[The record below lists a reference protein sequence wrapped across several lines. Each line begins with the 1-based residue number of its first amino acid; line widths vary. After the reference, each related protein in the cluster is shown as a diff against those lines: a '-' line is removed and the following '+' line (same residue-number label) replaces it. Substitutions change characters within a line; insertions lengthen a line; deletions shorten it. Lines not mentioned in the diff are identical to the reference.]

1 MLTDPATYEL
11 HPEQAW
17 RRLKMRVKTP
27 KALAVLIELAAW
39 REREAQA
46 QDVPRSRILKD
57 EALYDIASQAPRTVD
72 DLGSL
77 RTLHNGFARS
87 MRGRAVLDAVSRGLE
102 RDPKSIP
109 PIERGEPM
117 PPEAQAVV
125 DLLRVLLKATAGA
138 HGVAPKLIATSEEL
152 EEIAR
157 SDDEEVPVLRGWRR
171 KLFGDDALALKRGE
185 LSLAIEGGAVAVRP
199 TKAEPA

>member
-1 MLTDPATYEL
+1 
-11 HPEQAW
+11 
-17 RRLKMRVKTP
+17 
-27 KALAVLIELAAW
+27 VLMELAAW
-39 REREAQA
+39 REREAQS
-46 QDVPRSRILKD
+46 QDVPRARILKD
-57 EALYDIASQAPRTVD
+57 EALYDIASQAPRTTE

-87 MRGRAVLDAVSRGLE
+87 TRGRAVLEAVSKGLE
-102 RDPKSIP
+102 RDPKTIP

-125 DLLRVLLKATAGA
+125 DLLRVLLKATAGK
-138 HGVAPKLIATSEEL
+138 HGVAPKLIATSDEL

-157 SDDEEVPVLRGWRR
+157 SDDIDVPVLRGWRR

-185 LSLAIEGGAVAVRP
+185 LALIIRKGEVTVLPIDQPKNER
-199 TKAEPA
+199 KQ